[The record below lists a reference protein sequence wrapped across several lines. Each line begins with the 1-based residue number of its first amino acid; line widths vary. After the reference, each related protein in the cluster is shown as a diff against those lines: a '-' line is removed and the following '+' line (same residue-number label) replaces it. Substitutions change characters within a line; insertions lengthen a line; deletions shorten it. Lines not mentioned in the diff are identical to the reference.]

1 MNDHWNEFE
10 DDWEFLKAGKLLL
23 VTDHASDY
31 KSQIEIARAKTSFDL
46 ETFSKS
52 YLGKEL
58 TSEVLNELISKYVAT
73 FLANWR
79 TGLREQSILGLI
91 EVILENQDL
100 TPEEL
105 RKFLG
110 ALPESLLKRLLKAA
124 SDSHTANGVH
134 GILAVEVHCRDGLV
148 SDYTIGRESG
158 RFYVEF
164 VDARTEGTVRVFTDD
179 FFKV

>member
-1 MNDHWNEFE
+1 MTKGWDEFE
-10 DDWEFLKAGKLLL
+10 DDWEFLKAGKLIL
-23 VTDHASDY
+23 VSNQASDF
-31 KSQIEIARAKTSFDL
+31 KSQVEIARAKTAFDL
-46 ETFSKS
+46 TSFSQGL
-52 YLGKEL
+52 LGKEL
-58 TSEVLNELISKYVAT
+58 TPEVLSDLVSKYVST

-105 RKFLG
+105 RKFIS
-110 ALPESLLKRLLKAA
+110 ALPLSLLKKLLEAA
-124 SDSHTANGVH
+124 NINRTANGVH
-134 GILAVEVHCRDGLV
+134 GILAVEMHCRDGLV

-158 RFYVEF
+158 RFYIEF

>member
-1 MNDHWNEFE
+1 MTDSWNEFE
-10 DDWEFLKAGKLLL
+10 DDWEFLKAGKLVL
-23 VTDHASDY
+23 VSNQASDF
-31 KSQIEIARAKTSFDL
+31 KSQIEIARAKTAFDL
-46 ETFSKS
+46 TSFSQEL
-52 YLGKEL
+52 LGKEL
-58 TSEVLNELISKYVAT
+58 TPEILSQLVSKYVAT

-79 TGLREQSILGLI
+79 IGLREQSILGLI

-110 ALPESLLKRLLKAA
+110 ALPLSLLEKLLEAA
-124 SDSHTANGVH
+124 NNNQLVNGVH
-134 GILAVEVHCRDGLV
+134 GILAVEMHCRNGLV

-158 RFYVEF
+158 RFYIEF
-164 VDARTEGTVRVFTDD
+164 VDVQTRGTVRVFTDD